1 MTHIVARIARRM
13 RRRLRPSSRV
23 IIIIIIIIE
32 RGKMHG
38 GWRPKT

>member
-1 MTHIVARIARRM
+1 M

-23 IIIIIIIIE
+23 IIIIIIIIIE

>member
-1 MTHIVARIARRM
+1 M

-32 RGKMHG
+32 RGKIQR